1 MRDYSEFLRTNG
13 FAFKSSFS
21 TYAFNGVFGI
31 VYNSTDAYKQPF
43 ITIKTSYVVACKK
56 IMQNI
61 AKKLYK
67 ALSNYEVKIKFKV
80 VDDCVFIEALSEDKK
95 YDLEEL
101 KKELA
106 KAYEDTIKSS
116 LVKKEKN

>member
-1 MRDYSEFLRTNG
+1 MRDYSEFLRLNG
-13 FAFKSSFS
+13 FAVKSSFS

-31 VYNSTDAYKQPF
+31 VYNKTDIYKQPF
-43 ITIKTSYVVACKK
+43 VAIHTKYVACKK

-61 AKKLYK
+61 AKKLHK

-80 VDDCVFIEALSEDKK
+80 VDNCMFIEALSEDKK
-95 YDLEEL
+95 CDLEEL
-101 KKELA
+101 KRELA